1 MRLLTATLQR
11 NYKIAILAASTCLGA
26 IAADRIV
33 DRVDLSRTVTVKA
46 QTHPLAQPQFD
57 RGAADPALE
66 VSYATVMLKPAGG
79 LEEFLAEQQTASSP
93 NYHRW
98 LTPEEF
104 GARFGLS
111 ASDAGKVVEW
121 LRSQGLQVHDVARG
135 RHWITFS
142 GTAETVG
149 RALRTEFRQYVV
161 KNEKH
166 FANSSDPSVPAALED
181 VIAGFAGL
189 DDFNPRPAYVKGPA
203 FSDGAPNLTSGGN
216 HYLAPDDVATIYG
229 IAPLLGTGI
238 DGAGQTIGVMGQ
250 TAIKLSDRSEERRVG
265 KECRSRWSP
274 YH

>member
-11 NYKIAILAASTCLGA
+11 NYKIAILAALTCLGA

-46 QTHPLAQPQFD
+46 QTHSLAQPQFD
-57 RGAADPALE
+57 RGAVDPAME
-66 VSYATVMLKPAGG
+66 VSYATVLLKPAGG

-111 ASDAGKVVEW
+111 DSDTGKLVEW

-142 GTAETVG
+142 GTAETVA
-149 RALRTEFRQYVV
+149 RALHTEFRQYVV

-166 FANSSDPSVPAALED
+166 FANATDPSVPAAFES

-189 DDFNPRPAYVKGPA
+189 NDFHPHP
-203 FSDGAPNLTSGGN
+203 LTSKN
-216 HYLAPDDVATIYG
+216 SMK
-229 IAPLLGTGI
+229 PLTQYPPPALFLPTSMI
-238 DGAGQTIGVMGQ
+238 
-250 TAIKLSDRSEERRVG
+250 S
-265 KECRSRWSP
+265 SRI
-274 YH
+274 

>member
-57 RGAADPALE
+57 RGAVDPAME
-66 VSYATVMLKPAGG
+66 VSYATVLLKPAGG

-111 ASDAGKVVEW
+111 DSDTGKLVEW
-121 LRSQGLQVHDVARG
+121 LRSQGLQVQ
-135 RHWITFS
+135 I
-142 GTAETVG
+142 G
-149 RALRTEFRQYVV
+149 RAHV
-161 KNEKH
+161 
-166 FANSSDPSVPAALED
+166 
-181 VIAGFAGL
+181 
-189 DDFNPRPAYVKGPA
+189 
-203 FSDGAPNLTSGGN
+203 
-216 HYLAPDDVATIYG
+216 
-229 IAPLLGTGI
+229 
-238 DGAGQTIGVMGQ
+238 
-250 TAIKLSDRSEERRVG
+250 
-265 KECRSRWSP
+265 
-274 YH
+274 